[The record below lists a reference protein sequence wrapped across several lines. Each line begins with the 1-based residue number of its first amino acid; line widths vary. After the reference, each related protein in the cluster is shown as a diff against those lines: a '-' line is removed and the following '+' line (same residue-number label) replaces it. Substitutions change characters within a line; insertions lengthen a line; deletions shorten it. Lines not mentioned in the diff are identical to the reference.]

1 MEAGAFLGTTC
12 RSSQHLSR
20 PGLQHAS
27 ASLPRRQGRMGIT
40 GTLLAPCLLVSTQRA
55 RRRFRNV
62 RCVSRNAA
70 PSLAEL
76 ESLAEQVRRSRE
88 LGPARDDLEDL
99 GYYSFDSYYTRGGG
113 SRRGFCNWLLR
124 DVLMVGRY
132 PYCDPLGEFPSKE
145 DGRRHLRRM
154 LEIGI
159 SAFVCM
165 QSEIPSPAPENLKAW
180 PWEGVSLPATWL
192 LFGGPWSCL
201 VLCTVAVGGFP
212 KAFWFRV
219 QGLGSHVNKNKTV

>member
-1 MEAGAFLGTTC
+1 
-12 RSSQHLSR
+12 
-20 PGLQHAS
+20 
-27 ASLPRRQGRMGIT
+27 MGIT

-180 PWEGVSLPATWL
+180 PWEGVSLPEFQMPRRFL
-192 LFGGPWSCL
+192 PYGP
-201 VLCTVAVGGFP
+201 VVAEEAVSMGLETPRFFHCPVPDMHVP
-212 KAFWFRV
+212 KEEQLMRPLACE
-219 QGLGSHVNKNKTV
+219 GLGFGV